1 MSHFMSERH
10 DRMKQIRLEPQNYR
24 RLKSKAVEMKPPV
37 RVGVLANFAIT
48 EWLDTKTDKPNEK

>member
-1 MSHFMSERH
+1 
-10 DRMKQIRLEPQNYR
+10 MKQIRLEPQNYR